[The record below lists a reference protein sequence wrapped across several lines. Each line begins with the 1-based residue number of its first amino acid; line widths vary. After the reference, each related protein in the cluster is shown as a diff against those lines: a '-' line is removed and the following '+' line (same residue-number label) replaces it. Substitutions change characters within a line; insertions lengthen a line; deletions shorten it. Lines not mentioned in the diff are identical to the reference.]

1 MTFEPPAGSFDRWHS
16 GPAGKEPAMNTA
28 ASDVQSQTP
37 AGQKTAL
44 MVLSDLDASALL
56 IDHLAT
62 QGWAIEY
69 VPDNQSALTL
79 VHDGSFDLIITAET
93 SSAKA
98 DIELLRKIRRVR
110 GHIRMI
116 ILTSES
122 TPADVISALREHAFS
137 YFSTPYSLEALAQVI
152 RIATE
157 GPCWDDG
164 IEVLSATPAWI
175 RLLARCD
182 LGTAERVMQF
192 FHEMVDLP
200 EEEKNE
206 VAYAFR
212 EILLNAIRHGAK
224 FDPNQYVEISYV
236 RARHMVECRVKDPGQ
251 GFSLNE
257 LYHAAVA
264 NPQDDPTR
272 HIAFREASGLPPGG
286 YGILL
291 SQNLVDEL
299 IYNEKG
305 NEVLLVKYIPVADTA
320 KSA

>member
-1 MTFEPPAGSFDRWHS
+1 
-16 GPAGKEPAMNTA
+16 
-28 ASDVQSQTP
+28 
-37 AGQKTAL
+37 
-44 MVLSDLDASALL
+44 MVLMDLDASAVV
-56 IDHLAT
+56 IEHLAI

-69 VPDNQSALTL
+69 VPDNQGALSL
-79 VHDGSFDLIITAET
+79 VHDRSFDLIITAET

-122 TPADVISALREHAFS
+122 TPADVISALRENAFS

-164 IEVLSATPAWI
+164 IEVLSATPAWV
-175 RLLARCD
+175 RLLTRCD
-182 LGTAERVMQF
+182 LDTAERLVQF
-192 FHEMVDLP
+192 FHEMADLP
-200 EEEKNE
+200 EQEKNE

-212 EILLNAIRHGAK
+212 ELLLNAIRHGGK
-224 FDPNQYVEISYV
+224 FDPSQYVEISYV
-236 RARHMVECRVKDPGQ
+236 RARHMVECRIKDPGQ
-251 GFSLNE
+251 GFSLSE

-272 HIAFREASGLPPGG
+272 HVAFREASGLPPGG

-291 SQNLVDEL
+291 SQHLVDEL
-299 IYNEKG
+299 MYSEKG
-305 NEVLLVKYIPVADTA
+305 NEVLLVKYIPVVDSSKAA
-320 KSA
+320 

>member
-1 MTFEPPAGSFDRWHS
+1 MNSAFDIQ
-16 GPAGKEPAMNTA
+16 M
-28 ASDVQSQTP
+28 QTP
-37 AGQKTAL
+37 TGQKTAL
-44 MVLSDLDASALL
+44 MVLMDLDASAVV
-56 IDHLAT
+56 IEHLAI

-69 VPDNQSALTL
+69 VPDNQGALSL
-79 VHDGSFDLIITAET
+79 VHDRSFDLIITAET

-122 TPADVISALREHAFS
+122 TPADVISALRENAFS

-164 IEVLSATPAWI
+164 IEVLSATPAWV
-175 RLLARCD
+175 RLLTRCD
-182 LGTAERVMQF
+182 LDTAERLVQF
-192 FHEMVDLP
+192 FHEMADLP
-200 EEEKNE
+200 EQEKNE

-212 EILLNAIRHGAK
+212 ELLLNAIRHGGK
-224 FDPNQYVEISYV
+224 FDPSQYVEISYV
-236 RARHMVECRVKDPGQ
+236 RARHMVECRIKDPGQ
-251 GFSLNE
+251 GFSLSE

-272 HIAFREASGLPPGG
+272 HVAFREASGLPPGG

-291 SQNLVDEL
+291 SQHLVDEL
-299 IYNEKG
+299 MYSEKG
-305 NEVLLVKYIPVADTA
+305 NEVLLVKYIPVVDSSKAA
-320 KSA
+320 

>member
-1 MTFEPPAGSFDRWHS
+1 M
-16 GPAGKEPAMNTA
+16 
-28 ASDVQSQTP
+28 
-37 AGQKTAL
+37 
-44 MVLSDLDASALL
+44 
-56 IDHLAT
+56 
-62 QGWAIEY
+62 EY
-69 VPDNQSALTL
+69 VPDNQSALSFL
-79 VHDGSFDLIITAET
+79 HERSFDLTITAET

-98 DIELLRKIRRVR
+98 DIQLLRKIRRVR

-116 ILTSES
+116 ILTGES

-137 YFSTPYSLEALAQVI
+137 YFSAPYSLEALAQVI

-164 IEVLSATPAWI
+164 IEVLSATPAWV

-182 LGTAERVMQF
+182 LGTAERLMQF
-192 FHEMVDLP
+192 FHEMADLP
-200 EEEKNE
+200 EEEKNQ

-212 EILLNAIRHGAK
+212 EILLNAIRHGGK
-224 FDPNQYVEISYV
+224 FDPSQYVEISYV
-236 RARHMVECRVKDPGQ
+236 RGRHMVECRVKDPGQ

-272 HIAFREASGLPPGG
+272 HVAFREASGLPPGG

-291 SQNLVDEL
+291 SQHLVDEL

-305 NEVLLVKYIPVADTA
+305 NEVLLVKYIPVVNTGKAA
-320 KSA
+320 

>member
-1 MTFEPPAGSFDRWHS
+1 
-16 GPAGKEPAMNTA
+16 MNA
-28 ASDVQSQTP
+28 VSDVQMQTP
-37 AGQKTAL
+37 AAQKTAL
-44 MVLSDLDASALL
+44 MVLTDLDASALL

-62 QGWAIEY
+62 QGWAMEY
-69 VPDNQSALTL
+69 VPDNESALSL
-79 VHDGSFDLIITAET
+79 IRDRPFDLIITAET

-122 TPADVISALREHAFS
+122 TPSDVISALRENAFS
-137 YFSTPYSLEALAQVI
+137 YFSTPYSVDALAQVI
-152 RIATE
+152 RLATE

-164 IEVLSATPAWI
+164 IEVLSATPAWV

-200 EEEKNE
+200 EEEKSE

-212 EILLNAIRHGAK
+212 EILLNAIRHGAQ
-224 FDPNQYVEISYV
+224 FDPSQYVEISYV
-236 RARHMVECRVKDPGQ
+236 RARRMVECRVKDPGQ

-272 HIAFREASGLPPGG
+272 HVMYREASGLPAGG

-305 NEVLLVKYIPVADTA
+305 NEVLLVKYIPDHRSV

>member
-1 MTFEPPAGSFDRWHS
+1 
-16 GPAGKEPAMNTA
+16 MNTV
-28 ASDVQSQTP
+28 ASDTPLQTP

-44 MVLSDLDASALL
+44 MVLSDLDASAPL

-62 QGWAIEY
+62 QGWAMEY
-69 VPDNQSALTL
+69 VPDNQSALSFL
-79 VHDGSFDLIITAET
+79 HERSFDLTITAET

-98 DIELLRKIRRVR
+98 DIQLLRKIRRVR

-116 ILTSES
+116 ILTGES

-137 YFSTPYSLEALAQVI
+137 YFSAPYSLEALAQVI

-164 IEVLSATPAWI
+164 IEVLSATPAWV

-182 LGTAERVMQF
+182 LGTAERLMQF
-192 FHEMVDLP
+192 FHEMADLP
-200 EEEKNE
+200 EEEKNQ

-212 EILLNAIRHGAK
+212 EILLNAIRHGGK
-224 FDPNQYVEISYV
+224 FDPSQYVEISYV
-236 RARHMVECRVKDPGQ
+236 RGRHMVECRVKDPGQ

-272 HIAFREASGLPPGG
+272 HVAFREASGLPPGG

-291 SQNLVDEL
+291 SQHLVDEL

-305 NEVLLVKYIPVADTA
+305 NEVLLVKYIPVVNTGKAA
-320 KSA
+320 